1 MSSRAPAS
9 APTQINHN
17 PILAPPHIHALLE
30 RLHAKS
36 EAQEREI
43 TSADYAQDK
52 GDFDA
57 LMRDK
62 FIALDRDKCW
72 FVYSTILSMGA
83 KNVVE
88 AGTSYGVSTIYL
100 ALAVSQVLEMQNKS
114 KSGSDSRSA
123 TGKVIATENEP
134 SKAAQAR
141 EYWNEAG
148 DQVASLIELREGDL
162 RETLKRDLPTVD
174 LLLLDIWSPLAL
186 PTLQVVQ
193 PSLRPGSVVITDNI
207 TGSAARYADL
217 IRYLNDEKNGFR
229 NINVP
234 YNKGLSV
241 SVYVGKE

>member
-1 MSSRAPAS
+1 MSSSPP
-9 APTQINHN
+9 PTQINPN
-17 PILAPPHIHALLE
+17 PIIAPANVHALLD

-36 EAQEREI
+36 EEQERQI
-43 TSADYAQDK
+43 TSADYAQAK
-52 GDFDA
+52 GGFDD

-62 FIALDRDKCW
+62 FIALDREKCW
-72 FVYSTILSMGA
+72 FVYSMILSMGA
-83 KNVVE
+83 RNVVE

-100 ALAVSQVLEMQNKS
+100 ALAVSRVLKMHKQS
-114 KSGSDSRSA
+114 KLSE
-123 TGKVIATENEP
+123 GKVIATENEP

-141 EYWNEAG
+141 EYWKEAG
-148 DQVASLIELREGDL
+148 TDVESLIELREGDL
-162 RETLKRDLPTVD
+162 RETLKKDLPTVD

-217 IRYLNDEKNGFR
+217 IEYLNDEKNGFR

-241 SVYVGKE
+241 SVYVGKD